1 MTLMKVCG
9 VTNVDDAIMVSRY
22 ADYVGVIVMSK
33 VATPRLVDLGVARDI
48 ANSVGCRKPV
58 AVVEGVDLKSA
69 VDLASRLGFPV
80 VQYHGMVDIDGLR
93 MARKYGLRIAP
104 VINYNDEHGLSRI
117 TELVDHDDVEY
128 VLIDAPKVGY
138 KSFEHGLK
146 IPIDVVRRF
155 GGVNK
160 VGFAGGINPSNV
172 GVILRYRPYL
182 IDVSSGV
189 ESSPGRKDEE
199 LVRRLYEVIKNG
211 G

>member
-1 MTLMKVCG
+1 MKVCG
-9 VTNVDDAIMVSRY
+9 VTSLDDAIMVSRY

-48 ANSVGCRKPV
+48 ANSIGYRKPV
-58 AVVEGVDLKSA
+58 AVVEGVDLKFA
-69 VDLASRLGFPV
+69 IDLASRLGFPI
-80 VQYHGMVDIDGLR
+80 VQYHGVVDTDGLR
-93 MARKYGLRIAP
+93 IAHKYGLRVAP
-104 VINYNDEHGLSRI
+104 VINYNDEHGLSRV
-117 TELVDHDDVEY
+117 TELVSHDDDVEY

-146 IPIDVVRRF
+146 IPIDVVKRF

-160 VGFAGGINPSNV
+160 VGFAGSINPSNV